1 MLDWRQ
7 LRRWGIAEGR
17 VPPGSEV
24 RYRMPSLWDQY
35 RGPVAGAL
43 AVGAAQAA
51 LIAGLLVE
59 RARPR
64 AALAARQG
72 RWPRASGDLEARTA
86 EVRALAGRL
95 LVAQEEERTAIAREL
110 HDEVGQALTTIKINL
125 DTMRVVGAG
134 DPEAQAELLDDG
146 VQLVDE
152 ALEQVRDLS
161 LLLHPAMLDHLGLE
175 AALRWLLHSQS
186 QRAGYE
192 VSYRATPLAPPPS
205 PAAALICYRVA
216 QEALTNVARH
226 ARASHVRVDLSAA
239 GGSAAP
245 GRRRRRRRV
254 RSGGDARAGPHRRQH
269 GAAEPRGARRAR
281 RWRPATGHR
290 SRPGHH
296 ADPAIAPRRRGS
308 GRRPGAGAGDRP
320 DSGPGAGRLAPAAPP
335 GRMLSAVS
343 APPVATAPAVD
354 HHQHLFS
361 PATAALIGERRDR
374 RRSA

>member
-1 MLDWRQ
+1 VLDWRQ
-7 LRRWGIAEGR
+7 LQRWGIAESR

-59 RARPR
+59 RRHRRR
-64 AALAARQG
+64 AQSALAARQ
-72 RWPRASGDLEARTA
+72 RDLEARTA

-125 DTMRVVGAG
+125 DTMRVVGAA

-192 VSYRATPLAPPPS
+192 VSYQATPLAPPPS

-226 ARASHVRVDLSAA
+226 ARASHVRVDLSASGGWLRLIVA
-239 GGSAAP
+239 DDGAGFDPVAMRARARTGGSMGLLSLEERAALGGGALRLDTAP
-245 GRRRRRRRV
+245 GRGTTLTLRLPL
-254 RSGGDARAGPHRRQH
+254 AA
-269 GAAEPRGARRAR
+269 GAAAA
-281 RWRPATGHR
+281 
-290 SRPGHH
+290 
-296 ADPAIAPRRRGS
+296 
-308 GRRPGAGAGDRP
+308 
-320 DSGPGAGRLAPAAPP
+320 APAPP
-335 GRMLSAVS
+335 
-343 APPVATAPAVD
+343 PAPAPTPTA
-354 HHQHLFS
+354 L
-361 PATAALIGERRDR
+361 PAAGG
-374 RRSA
+374 